1 MKATPVV
8 IAVSA
13 PIGGGK
19 TALAR
24 SLADALGTSA
34 LLHYDDYERAT
45 AQSMD
50 QLAAWLDAGAD
61 FECLQAPGFVDD
73 LSSLRSGHPVVERGS
88 GRRIEPQPFIVVD
101 TPLGRADHEAAA
113 CIDHLVW
120 IALPL
125 DVALARKLKEFAV
138 LNASSSMAEKSAFIA
153 WLDRYLTFYIA
164 TVSKVLALQ
173 EQRVRATA
181 DQILDGQLATPLLV
195 REVVKVLGIDGLR

>member
-1 MKATPVV
+1 MSAEPVV

-19 TALAR
+19 TSLAR

-34 LLHYDDYERAT
+34 LLHYDDYERST

-61 FECLQAPGFVDD
+61 FELLQAPGFVDD
-73 LSSLRSGHPVVERGS
+73 LIRLRAGQSVVERGS

-101 TPLGRADHEAAA
+101 TPLGRADHDAAA

-138 LNASSSMAEKSAFIA
+138 LNTSSSMAEKTAFIA

-164 TVSKVLALQ
+164 TISKVLALQ
-173 EQRVRATA
+173 EQRVRAAA
-181 DQILDGQLATPLLV
+181 DQIVDGLLATPLLV
-195 REVVKVLGIDGLR
+195 QEVLHVLGIEGLH